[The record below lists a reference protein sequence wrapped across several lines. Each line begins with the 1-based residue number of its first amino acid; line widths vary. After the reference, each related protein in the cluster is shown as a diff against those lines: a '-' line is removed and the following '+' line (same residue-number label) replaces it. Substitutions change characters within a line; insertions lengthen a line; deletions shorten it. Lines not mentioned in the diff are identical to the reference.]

1 MVVKSTSAPT
11 SPTAEQSNSSSSSS
25 ADPLR
30 GVQHHIS
37 SATTCVSKSGKSG
50 LSKETEVEFG
60 RLKSLVPAISRKQS
74 VSKLDVILEAIRYID
89 QLQDQLVSQIADSE
103 TASASTPPSST
114 ESSPAKTT
122 TTSAAAAAA
131 AAALAASFSFVGKE
145 NTDGDLLRELQ
156 QRRNGGRSRQGQSSR
171 NRRRSE

>member
-1 MVVKSTSAPT
+1 M
-11 SPTAEQSNSSSSSS
+11 
-25 ADPLR
+25 
-30 GVQHHIS
+30 
-37 SATTCVSKSGKSG
+37 
-50 LSKETEVEFG
+50 EFG

-89 QLQDQLVSQIADSE
+89 QLQDQLVSQIADSDA
-103 TASASTPPSST
+103 ASASTPPSST

-156 QRRNGGRSRQGQSSR
+156 QRRNGRSRQQGQSSR

>member
-11 SPTAEQSNSSSSSS
+11 SPTAEQSSNGS

-37 SATTCVSKSGKSG
+37 STTTCVSKSNKSGG

-89 QLQDQLVSQIADSE
+89 QLQDQLVSQIADSDA
-103 TASASTPPSST
+103 ASASTPPSST

-145 NTDGDLLRELQ
+145 NTDGDLLRDLQ
-156 QRRNGGRSRQGQSSR
+156 QRRNGRSRQGQSSR